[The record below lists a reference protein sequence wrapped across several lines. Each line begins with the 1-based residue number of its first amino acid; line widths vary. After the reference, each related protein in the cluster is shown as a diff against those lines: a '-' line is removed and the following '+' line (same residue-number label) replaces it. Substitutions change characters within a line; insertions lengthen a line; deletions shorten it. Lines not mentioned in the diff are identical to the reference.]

1 MATTMAGI
9 QAEAFTDPG
18 GILAGYKGL
27 IQPQHV
33 PTGKDLVPE
42 LYPEQV
48 QAANLL
54 QTGLGAYQP
63 HLTAA
68 GASLQSALGAT
79 GPGAATP
86 YMNPYLQQVKDTTMT
101 DLERLFGQQQQQNTA
116 RQIASG
122 GLRGQSTRGAIMD
135 AELAR
140 SQGDVAI
147 KALSGL
153 YAGGYESALKAAQTA
168 AKTQA
173 GIGQLYGGLG
183 QQAQQGVFGDVGQLF
198 DMGESQRQ
206 ILGAQNLAQY
216 QTPFYGLQSF
226 ANVLGGMP
234 TPQQYQSPNP
244 ILTGIAAAGSIGN
257 LFG

>member
-1 MATTMAGI
+1 MEELAQQKYAG
-9 QAEAFTDPG
+9 T
-18 GILAGYKGL
+18 ILPTYEKL
-27 IQPQHV
+27 IQPGVTPSGAQLA
-33 PTGKDLVPE
+33 PGFT
-42 LYPEQV
+42 PEQQ
-48 QAANLL
+48 QA
-54 QTGLGAYQP
+54 QQMMQSGVGAYQP
-63 HLTAA
+63 FMTAA
-68 GASLQSALGAT
+68 GQAASTAMQAT
-79 GPGAATP
+79 GPGAAQA
-86 YMNPYLQQVKDTTMT
+86 YMNPYLQQVADTTMT
-101 DLERLFGQQQQQNTA
+101 DLNRQFGQQQQQNTA

-140 SQGDVAI
+140 SQGDVSA
-147 KALSGL
+147 KALAGL
-153 YAGGYESALKAAQTA
+153 YAGGYQSALGAAQQA

-183 QQAQQGVFGDVGQLF
+183 QQAQQGLFGDVGQLF

-244 ILTGIAAAGSIGN
+244 ILTGVAAAGGIGN